1 MEKENQNF
9 SFKKEVCD
17 FEKVETDGIVPV
29 YPLPCFSA
37 HP

>member
-9 SFKKEVCD
+9 SFKREVCN
-17 FEKVETDGIVPV
+17 FEKGEIGGMIPV
-29 YPLPCFSA
+29 YPLPCLSA